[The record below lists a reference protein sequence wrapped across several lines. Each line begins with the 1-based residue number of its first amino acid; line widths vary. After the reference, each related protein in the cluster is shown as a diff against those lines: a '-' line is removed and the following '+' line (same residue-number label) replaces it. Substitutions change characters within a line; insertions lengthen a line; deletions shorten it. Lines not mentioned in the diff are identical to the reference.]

1 MTDDALLN
9 IAQSYARERLSEKRY
24 AHTLRVAD
32 TIERLAGLH
41 DIDPKKARLAALLH
55 DSAREMDKNE
65 LLRVADEEGIAVS
78 GHEREQSVLLHGPVA
93 AELAKRELGV
103 EDEKVLEA
111 VRAHTT
117 GEPEMQPLAL
127 ALFVADKI
135 EPDRDQ
141 PGVQQLRELAPE
153 DLRSAALAALEG
165 SISHNEQRGHPTH
178 PKSRQ
183 ALKWLESS
191 GRERSGERGVV

>member
-41 DIDPKKARLAALLH
+41 DLDPKKARLAALLH
-55 DSAREMDKNE
+55 DSAREMDKNV
-65 LLRVADEEGIAVS
+65 LLRVADEEGIAV
-78 GHEREQSVLLHGPVA
+78 GDLEHERPVLLHGPIA
-93 AELAKRELGV
+93 AELARRELGV

-111 VRAHTT
+111 VRAHTI

-141 PGVQQLRELAPE
+141 PGVQQLRELAPK
-153 DLRSAALAALEG
+153 DLRSAARAALEG

-178 PKSRQ
+178 PKSQQ

-191 GRERSGERGVV
+191 ERERGVV